1 MKFLNFDTTKSWD
14 YENGFYLTSDIRRI
28 SKLLAHYE
36 LYKKIVHLPGQVIEF
51 GVYKGNSLIR
61 FLTFREI
68 LESPY
73 SRKVIGFDIFGQFP
87 KSQHL
92 ETDRNF
98 VKNFE
103 AAGGD
108 GISDDTLK
116 KVLLHKEFKNFELIK
131 GDILETLPRYLKK
144 HPELKISLL
153 HIDVDV
159 YEPTKIILEQCYDKL
174 VPGGMIVFDDYGTV
188 HGETKAIDEFFMNK
202 NIKIEKN
209 PIAHIPSFI
218 CKNISL

>member
-1 MKFLNFDTTKSWD
+1 MRLLNFDTKECWN

-36 LYKKIVHLPGQVIEF
+36 LYKKIVNLPGEVLEF
-51 GVYKGNSLIR
+51 GVYKGSSLIR

-73 SRKVIGFDIFGQFP
+73 SRKVIGFDVFGEFP

-92 ETDRNF
+92 ATDKSFVQKFET
-98 VKNFE
+98 E
-103 AAGGD
+103 GGN
-108 GISDDTLK
+108 GIPEKTLEK
-116 KVLLHKEFKNFELIK
+116 ALFNKEFKNFELIK
-131 GDILETLPRYLKK
+131 GDILKTLPKYLKK

-159 YEPTKIILEQCYDKL
+159 YEPTKIVLEQCYNKL
-174 VPGGMIVFDDYGTV
+174 VPGGIIVFDDYGTV
-188 HGETKAIDEFFMNK
+188 HGETKAIDEFFLNK
-202 NIKIEKN
+202 DVEIQKN

-218 CKNISL
+218 CKKP